1 MATSC
6 VQEDIDEGLYSRQL
20 YVLGMDAQR
29 RMSSSSVLI
38 YGLTGLGIEIA
49 KNLILAGVKQVFIY
63 DKETVSSQDLSS
75 NFFLSESDIGKS
87 TRQNAVVQKLKGLNQ
102 QVQVVLVEDDRQLNE
117 WISKVQVVVLV
128 NQSWETQV
136 DWNRVCREHNVKFI
150 TCESRGVF
158 GQVFVDLGDS
168 FVVSDTTGEEPK
180 SAMISY
186 VSRAN
191 PGCVTCLDES
201 RHDLETG
208 DHVVFSQVE
217 GMTELN
223 DGKPRRIQV
232 TGPFTFTIEDTSH
245 YHEYIRGGIVTEVKM
260 PQTLQFQP
268 LWEAWKEP
276 QFVLSDF
283 AKEDRMELLH
293 YCFRA
298 LHDFQ
303 SEFQKAPT
311 SGCHDDYALFIEKLR
326 RYSDKSGFVVEAFS
340 KTCRGDIS
348 PMAAFLGGIVAQEAM
363 KAISGKFTPI
373 QQFFYFD
380 CLEVLGNTIATKED
394 MQPNQSR
401 YDGQVAVFG
410 KHFQKELEKLRYF
423 VVGAGAIGCEMLK
436 NWSMM
441 GLGCSSQGKI
451 FVTDMDNIERSN
463 LSRQLLFRTQDIGKP
478 KSIAAAQAVKQINP
492 LVNIEAFEARVGAD
506 TEDIFDD
513 DFWESLSG
521 VANALDNVQ
530 ARQYVDWRCTYYRKS
545 LIESGTLGTKGN
557 TQVIIPGFTETYS
570 ASRDPPEKAIPICT
584 LKNFPYQIEHTIQWA
599 RDTFEGYFKSAPEDV
614 NQYLSRPDFVES
626 LRSQGGSTLSNT
638 LETLYDSL
646 VVNRPC
652 SFEDCVA
659 WARFRFED
667 LFSNTIKQLLY
678 SFPADMVDKNGV
690 PFWSGTKRAPQSIQ
704 FDSSIPT
711 HLEFIMTASNLRAQ
725 NYGLKGSSD
734 PKYFQQVL
742 SEIMVPEFQPKANVK
757 IATTDAEAQE
767 QDNAMEGDEQRIQ
780 QILESLPTATEL
792 AGFRLYPIEFDKDDD
807 SGLHIGFVTS
817 CSNLRASNYGIT
829 NADKYKTKLIAGRIV
844 PAIATTTAV
853 VTGLV
858 CIELYKLL
866 QYGYLNMQVED
877 AQNSWFVKKTSDE
890 LDTLRKENEKKV
902 AVFKNG
908 FVNLALPFFGFS
920 EPILA
925 PKIPIGDSGVY
936 FTQFWDRFDINEQRD
951 VTLKEFL
958 DIFKQRFHLE
968 ISMMSYGVSIIY
980 SSFIAPKKLEERLH
994 LPMKKVIETIGK
1006 VNLSPKQKYL
1016 IFEMCCNDEQ
1026 GEDVEVPYCRYRFRF
1041 P

>member
-1 MATSC
+1 MATTS
-6 VQEDIDEGLYSRQL
+6 EDIDEGLYSRQL

-29 RMSSSSVLI
+29 RMSCSSVLI
-38 YGLTGLGIEIA
+38 YGLTGLGVEIA
-49 KNLILAGVKQVFIY
+49 KNLILAGVKQVSIY
-63 DKETVSSQDLSS
+63 DKETVAPQDLSS
-75 NFFLSESDIGKS
+75 NFFLSQNDIGKCS
-87 TRQNAVVQKLKGLNQ
+87 RQDAVFPKLKTLNP
-102 QVQVVLVEDDRQLNE
+102 QVQVVLVEDENKLSD
-117 WISKVQVVVLV
+117 WITQVQVAVLV
-128 NQSWETQV
+128 QQNWSTQV
-136 DWNRVCREHNVKFI
+136 AWNGTCRQHNVKFI
-150 TCESRGVF
+150 SCDSRGVF
-158 GQVFVDLGDS
+158 GQVFVDFGDS
-168 FVVSDTTGEEPK
+168 FTVLDTTGEEPK

-186 VSRAN
+186 VSRSN
-191 PGCVTCLDES
+191 PGCVTCLEES

-208 DHVVFSQVE
+208 DYVVFSQVE

-223 DGKPRRIQV
+223 DGKPRPITV
-232 TGPFTFTIEDTSH
+232 TGPFTFTIEDTSN
-245 YHEYIRGGIVTEVKM
+245 YHEYVRGGVVTQVKM
-260 PQTLQFQP
+260 PQTLEFQP
-268 LWEAWKEP
+268 LWEAWKAP
-276 QFVLSDF
+276 KFVLSDF

-298 LHDFQ
+298 LDDFI
-303 SEFQKAPT
+303 SEYHRVPT
-311 SGCHDDYALFIEKLR
+311 SGCKDDYALFMEKLS
-326 RYSDKSGFVVEAFS
+326 RYSKDTTSGFVVEAFS

-394 MQPNQSR
+394 MQPQNSR
-401 YDGQVAVFG
+401 YDGQIAVFG
-410 KHFQKELEKLRYF
+410 KHFQQQLEQLKYF

-436 NWSMM
+436 NWSLM
-441 GLGCSSQGKI
+441 GIGCSPQGKI

-463 LSRQLLFRTQDIGKP
+463 LSRQLLFRTEDIGKP
-478 KSIAAAQAVKQINP
+478 KSIAAAQAVQQINP
-492 LVNIEAFEARVGAD
+492 DVHIEAFEARVGAE

-545 LIESGTLGTKGN
+545 LLESGTLGTKGN
-557 TQVIIPGFTETYS
+557 TQVIIPGLTETYS

-599 RDTFEGYFKSAPEDV
+599 RDTFEGYFKSAAEDV

-626 LRSQGGSTLSNT
+626 LRSQGTSTLSNT

-652 SFEDCVA
+652 SFEDCIT

-690 PFWSGTKRAPQSIQ
+690 AFWSGTKRPPHPIQ
-704 FDSSIPT
+704 FDPSNPT

-725 NYGLKGSSD
+725 NYGLKGSND
-734 PKYFQQVL
+734 PQYFQQVL
-742 SEIMVPEFQPKANVK
+742 SQIMVPEFQPKANVK

-767 QDNAMEGDEQRIQ
+767 QETEGDEQRIEH
-780 QILESLPTATEL
+780 ILQSLPAPAEL
-792 AGFRLYPIEFDKDDD
+792 AGFRLYPIEFDKDDE
-807 SGLHIGFVTS
+807 SGLHLGFVTS
-817 CSNLRASNYGIT
+817 CSNLRATNYNIT

-853 VTGLV
+853 ITGLV
-858 CIELYKLL
+858 CMELYKLL
-866 QYGYLNMQVED
+866 QYGYLNMQMED
-877 AQNSWFVKKTSDE
+877 AQNTWFVKKTKEE
-890 LDTLRKENEKKV
+890 LSALQKQDEKKV

-925 PKIPIGDSGVY
+925 PKVPIGDSGVY
-936 FTQFWDRFDINEQRD
+936 FTQFWDRFDINEGRD

-968 ISMMSYGVSIIY
+968 ISMMSYNVSIIY

-994 LPMKKVIETIGK
+994 LPLKKVIESVGK
-1006 VNLSPKQKYL
+1006 VNVSPKQKYL
-1016 IFEMCCNDEQ
+1016 TFEMCCNDEQ

>member
-49 KNLILAGVKQVFIY
+49 KNLILAGVKQVFIH
-63 DKETVSSQDLSS
+63 DKETISSQDLSS

-136 DWNRVCREHNVKFI
+136 DWNRESLVKFLLI
-150 TCESRGVF
+150 WVILCGF
-158 GQVFVDLGDS
+158 GYYWRRTQVC
-168 FVVSDTTGEEPK
+168 
-180 SAMISY
+180 MIFY

-451 FVTDMDNIERSN
+451 FVTDMDNIE
-463 LSRQLLFRTQDIGKP
+463 P
-478 KSIAAAQAVKQINP
+478 AQAVKQINP

-513 DFWESLSG
+513 DFG
-521 VANALDNVQ
+521 T
-530 ARQYVDWRCTYYRKS
+530 RQYVDWRCTYYRKS

-626 LRSQGGSTLSNT
+626 LRSQGGM
-638 LETLYDSL
+638 
-646 VVNRPC
+646 NRPC

-877 AQNSWFVKKTSDE
+877 AQNSWFVKKTSDG

-994 LPMKKVIETIGK
+994 LPMKKVIETIG
-1006 VNLSPKQKYL
+1006 
-1016 IFEMCCNDEQ
+1016 
-1026 GEDVEVPYCRYRFRF
+1026 EDVEVPYCRYRFRF